1 MGWGTFIA
9 GRVLRQRAPQRGILE
24 EANSAMD
31 NLLKNATNFELEVL
45 EEIRRLK
52 ALGHEVD
59 LNVVRAEVRILRKNR
74 KKMGH
79 ALKLAVVQKAQE
91 KTLAGERVNYDEIE
105 REILLAFKPFPW
117 ERILKPLFP
126 DYYRAKKFLVKRLKK
141 K

>member
-59 LNVVRAEVRILRKNR
+59 LSVVRAEVRILRKNR

-105 REILLAFKPFPW
+105 REILLAFKPFAW

-141 K
+141 